1 MMLGNILREILNAL
15 RKKSRKNY
23 AVFSSIERKIIKD
36 FTPPTGYARRAVIA
50 GPGNGGTNIPV
61 LFGQAKRR

>member
-1 MMLGNILREILNAL
+1 MLGNILKETLNSP

-36 FTPPTGYARRAVIA
+36 FTASTGYARRAVIA
-50 GPGNGGTNIPV
+50 DAGNGGTNVPM
-61 LFGQAKRR
+61 LFGQAKQR

>member
-1 MMLGNILREILNAL
+1 MMFGNILRETLNAL

-36 FTPPTGYARRAVIA
+36 FTASTGYARWAVVA
-50 GPGNGGTNIPV
+50 DPRNRGTNVPM